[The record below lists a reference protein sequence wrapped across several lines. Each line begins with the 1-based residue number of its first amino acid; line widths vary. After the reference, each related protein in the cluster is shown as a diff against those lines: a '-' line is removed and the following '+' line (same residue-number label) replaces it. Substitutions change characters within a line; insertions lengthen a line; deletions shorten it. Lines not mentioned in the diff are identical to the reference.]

1 MSYTEWLTITV
12 PVSVA
17 SEAAAIGKAF
27 DPDVGGEF
35 SFTEI
40 DGQLVCST
48 PCTAAFK
55 AQALALMGD
64 ANALH
69 QACLADYASRWPD
82 LTPPTLADCEA
93 FMASIQDIH

>member
-1 MSYTEWLTITV
+1 MSYDNWLTITA
-12 PVSVA
+12 PIELADTA
-17 SEAAAIGKAF
+17 SKIGKAF

-40 DGQLVCST
+40 DGLLVCST
-48 PCTAAFK
+48 PCTTVFK

-64 ANALH
+64 ADGLY

-82 LTPPTLADCEA
+82 LTPPTLEECEE
-93 FMASIQDIH
+93 FLDNVEVS